1 MTVSCP
7 KVRPRAWSFVWR
19 LRSTVSRDFPLGNL
33 KQLRWFRTDK
43 RGLLGGVVKTLFGLP
58 KDYSS
63 LLPISQKSTH
73 GYLPPED
80 TSGHQQ
86 QLQELCLASVSP
98 YRHNQWHIII
108 ISPYHAKLLRQGLT
122 CLSVCV
128 MSHTHTCIDDPVW
141 WQESGDPGY
150 MTQPLKAALQ
160 YFHCSSLWV
169 TPSLPYL

>member
-1 MTVSCP
+1 MTLSMCKGTPYSMKFCIKAKKYSVT
-7 KVRPRAWSFVWR
+7 W
-19 LRSTVSRDFPLGNL
+19 FPLGNL

-86 QLQELCLASVSP
+86 QLQELCLGIGIAISTQPMS
-98 YRHNQWHIII
+98 YYHNLSISRKIIE
-108 ISPYHAKLLRQGLT
+108 AGLNMPE
-122 CLSVCV
+122 CLCYV
-128 MSHTHTCIDDPVW
+128 THTYLYRW
-141 WQESGDPGY
+141 SSMMTSGDPGY

-160 YFHCSSLWV
+160 YFYSSSLWV
-169 TPSLPYL
+169 TLSLPYL